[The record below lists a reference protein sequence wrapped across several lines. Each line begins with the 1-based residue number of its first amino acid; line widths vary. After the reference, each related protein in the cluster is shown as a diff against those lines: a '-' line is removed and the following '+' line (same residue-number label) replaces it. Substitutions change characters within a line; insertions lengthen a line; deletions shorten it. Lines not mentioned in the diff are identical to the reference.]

1 MRAKWGWLRF
11 WFTLMSP
18 KIWGF
23 GQSRMFLVFS
33 QILSFD
39 FSICVRAFL
48 SLFGLPVALTQF
60 VYLLKLLLWVS
71 RDRVSTSL
79 SSPNSISSIYSHFL
93 ASAHSTSIIIY
104 RFQLN
109 LSNIYIYIFYSAL
122 LGSPVG
128 QCYNLAFDPMHDS
141 WRLRF
146 HRILSK
152 MCSTS
157 NEENWN

>member
-1 MRAKWGWLRF
+1 MVHPNESQNMR
-11 WFTLMSP
+11 
-18 KIWGF
+18 IWSVSNVF
-23 GQSRMFLVFS
+23 FS

-93 ASAHSTSIIIY
+93 ASAHPTSIIIY

-109 LSNIYIYIFYSAL
+109 LSNIYTYFTLLCSAL
-122 LGSPVG
+122 QWVSAIIWHSI
-128 QCYNLAFDPMHDS
+128 QCMIHGG
-141 WRLRF
+141 
-146 HRILSK
+146 
-152 MCSTS
+152 
-157 NEENWN
+157 